1 MRPTLN
7 FGPPS
12 ADMSGMDLMMQF
24 GAMAGAATL
33 ILRIALVERARVV
46 AQLARV
52 RVEEG
57 HAVRR

>member
-1 MRPTLN
+1 
-7 FGPPS
+7 
-12 ADMSGMDLMMQF
+12 MQF

-33 ILRIALVERARVV
+33 ILRVALVERARVV

-52 RVEEG
+52 RVDEG